1 MANAHERRN
10 TLRSAYS
17 PQAATTLQYM
27 LAVWRVTGLNS
38 DLAQGSVDLIV
49 SITDAIWRWL
59 NPNRISETQYMKVRR
74 QWSSAV
80 HPAAA
85 LGSWTASLESL
96 PSPAAG
102 GVGRKTGINLKSLSV
117 ASSESLSFAYKNE
130 INFPTTLLIVI
141 LKLSAVARRKCA
153 SNLVMLKN
161 CWTAAAD
168 MTSAEATLSLNLPH
182 IR

>member
-74 QWSSAV
+74 Q
-80 HPAAA
+80 
-85 LGSWTASLESL
+85 
-96 PSPAAG
+96 
-102 GVGRKTGINLKSLSV
+102 
-117 ASSESLSFAYKNE
+117 
-130 INFPTTLLIVI
+130 
-141 LKLSAVARRKCA
+141 
-153 SNLVMLKN
+153 
-161 CWTAAAD
+161 
-168 MTSAEATLSLNLPH
+168 
-182 IR
+182 